1 MRDLT
6 RPLDAKTHISVVV
19 CCRVLQCVAIQT
31 GQENLWPSGRNEKN
45 EIEKSEE
52 K

>member
-19 CCRVLQCVAIQT
+19 FCRVLQCVTIQT
-31 GQENLWPSGRNEKN
+31 GQEDIWPSGRNKKN
-45 EIEKSEE
+45 QIEKSKE